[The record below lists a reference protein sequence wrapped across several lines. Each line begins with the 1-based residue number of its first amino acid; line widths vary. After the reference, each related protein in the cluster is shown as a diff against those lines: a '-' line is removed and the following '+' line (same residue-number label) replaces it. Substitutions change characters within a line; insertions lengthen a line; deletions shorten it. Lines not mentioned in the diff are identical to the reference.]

1 MKMMF
6 NKRYGL
12 EQAVLD
18 GDKNMT
24 RRLVR
29 CPKDWNGIPVSG
41 FRIAHNAVGD
51 WFTYLVDEEERE
63 ITGSFLKCAY
73 KIVVGQKVAIAQS
86 YKDIEEAY
94 INHEINEYP
103 FSDFP
108 NGEAPINSA
117 GWTNKMF
124 VKSCLMPHNIK
135 ITEVRL
141 ERLQYISDE
150 DCLREGIR
158 EEERDAIG
166 NRVIRFGF
174 DDTQNPYGH
183 WYNTPREAFAAL
195 IDKVSGKGTWDSNP
209 WVVVYGFELI
219 K

>member
-1 MKMMF
+1 M
-6 NKRYGL
+6 
-12 EQAVLD
+12 LD

-29 CPKDWNGIPVSG
+29 CTKDWNGIPVSG

-63 ITGSFLKCAY
+63 IAGSFLKCAY
-73 KIVVGQKVAIAQS
+73 NVVVGQKVAIAQC

-103 FSDFP
+103 FSGFP

-124 VKSCLMPHNIK
+124 VKSCLMPHSIK

-141 ERLQYISDE
+141 ERLQDIYDD

-166 NRVIRFGF
+166 KRVIRFGF

-195 IDKVSGKGTWDSNP
+195 IDKVSGK
-209 WVVVYGFELI
+209 
-219 K
+219 